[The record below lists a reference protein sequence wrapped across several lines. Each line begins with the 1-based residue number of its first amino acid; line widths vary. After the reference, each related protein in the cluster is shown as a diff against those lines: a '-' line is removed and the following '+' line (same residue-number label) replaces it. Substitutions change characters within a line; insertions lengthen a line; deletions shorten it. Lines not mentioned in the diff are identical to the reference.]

1 MNSFEKDNTAPS
13 RSQDLAMRAG
23 AQHITGTEGPL
34 SMSQEQAW
42 FLETLVPESIAY
54 NFQAMLN
61 IRGNLDIKVLERALS
76 RVVERHQ
83 SLSTVFDEVDGE
95 PRQTI
100 QDAWS
105 VNIPIV
111 DLSASSE
118 AVRQTYMNS
127 IVKAE
132 IAQKIEVAKLPL
144 IRWVLF
150 KFSDQFHV
158 LLHIEHHLI
167 HDGWSFRLFLKEL
180 NHFYNEEKGR
190 VNQEPLEP
198 VIQFI
203 DYCQWE
209 RDWLDSAEGRQG
221 RDFWYGRLE
230 TWPAYTHSPF
240 PAEKDAQAALDFVG
254 SSVSVPLPGKLISAL
269 QAYGSENKSTLFE
282 TMFSLFACV
291 VAARSGQTQQLIG
304 TAVANRDLPGIENT
318 IGMLVNMLPLRIDID
333 ANTSWAPLLAAVKEE
348 IRTACL
354 QSHVPFS
361 TMVADLSPDRV
372 TQQLPYIQVAFS
384 FHNSMSR
391 TLDFADIDVEVVEGL
406 ANGSAKFDLNVICV
420 FDDEVNPA
428 AGGRFMLEYSTAV
441 AKEADVRA
449 LMADFL
455 HLAGAWLEQPAESLA
470 NVRKAAVL
478 AAPSGSS
485 SVNPGV
491 EFWKQS
497 LDLEASGL
505 LPDHALNRA
514 VSGPLARH
522 EIPLSD
528 ESLARLFQA
537 CEQRNIEPEAALFSL
552 YAVTMARY
560 GGHQTV
566 VACLGT
572 AADGQRLATPLPL
585 KLTLAAHDTFADVFL
600 RAQQHCEQARHWH
613 ASSAQGLEQALD
625 DSVAASGR
633 APQSLIQSVF
643 CDGISACAEQGGES
657 GSLHPPIE
665 FVLDRSSTKASL
677 SLAYAA
683 DLFAQETATSMAG
696 HYVHLLEKASES
708 LDQTLAQSL
717 SAQHQA
723 AIQTQCEGLDSS
735 YPETSLH
742 AIVEAFAATQ
752 PEAIA
757 VRCGDAVLTYAQLNE
772 SADKVADTLLR
783 KGVQPGD
790 VVGICM
796 MRSELLVAALLGV
809 LKAGACYLSID
820 CALPAERRN
829 WLLEEADVKWALI
842 DESAPAL
849 RDATSTLLIGQL
861 VNEQDDPRVSP
872 LDKPVISADAH
883 CYYMFTSGSTGT
895 PKATAST
902 HRAVVSL
909 VKGTD
914 YIDIK
919 SDDRFL
925 FFAPLAFDA
934 STFEIWGALLNG
946 AQLVVQPGE
955 AGGLDDLAHTLENQQ
970 VSVLWLTS
978 ALFQEMV
985 DQYPQAMAGVRHVLT
1000 GGDVVSPQSMRSL
1013 LARSTGTLTICYGPT
1028 EGTVFTTAYSMDKVE
1043 QVTDKPLIGWPI
1055 AQADAYIVDIFG
1067 QLAEPGVPGELFI
1080 GGTGITGAY
1089 LKRPELSRERFVTL
1103 ERFPGKTLF
1112 RTGDLA
1118 RWTPSRGIEF
1128 LGRSDSQIKIRGL
1141 RIEPGE
1147 VEQAIRQLPGVTA
1160 CSLILRTLNLDKQLV
1175 AFVSLDG
1182 SVALDEQ
1189 QIRVALRECLPDY
1202 MVPAEVHV
1210 IEQLPVNASGKV
1222 DKRALLEL
1230 ATQNGRARVTSERP
1244 STALEKS
1251 IAEVWAHILN
1261 VPDVGRNED
1270 FFSIGGH
1277 SLAGMRIMSRL
1288 SKQFGTRLSLNLLF
1302 EYPSVETLAGAIER
1316 AAEPLTA

>member
-1 MNSFEKDNTAPS
+1 MNSFEKNNTAPS
-13 RSQDLAMRAG
+13 RSQDLAKRAG
-23 AQHITGTEGPL
+23 VQHITGTEGPL

-61 IRGNLDIKVLERALS
+61 IRGDLDINALELALS
-76 RVVERHQ
+76 MVVERHQ

-100 QDAWS
+100 QDAWP

-127 IVKAE
+127 IIKAE
-132 IAQKIEVAKLPL
+132 IAQKIQVAKLPL

-150 KFSDQFHV
+150 KFSDQFHS

-180 NHFYNEEKGR
+180 NHFYNEQKGR

-209 RDWLDSAEGRQG
+209 RDWLDSAQGRQG

-240 PAEKDAQAALDFVG
+240 PAPKGGQAALDFVG
-254 SSVSVPLPGKLISAL
+254 SSVSVPLPGGLISAL
-269 QAYGSENKSTLFE
+269 QAYGSKNKSTLFE

-333 ANTSWAPLLAAVKEE
+333 ANTPWAPLLAAVKEE

-361 TMVADLSPDRV
+361 TMVADLSPERL

-441 AKEADVRA
+441 AKEADVVA
-449 LMADFL
+449 LMDDFL
-455 HLAGAWLEQPAESLA
+455 HLASAWLEQPAESLA
-470 NVRKAAVL
+470 NVRKSAVL
-478 AAPSGSS
+478 AAGGT
-485 SVNPGV
+485 SVSPGV

-505 LPDHALNRA
+505 LADHALNRV
-514 VSGPLARH
+514 VSGPLVRH

-537 CEQRNIEPEAALFSL
+537 CEQRRIEPEVALFSI
-552 YAVTMARY
+552 YAIVMARY

-566 VACLGT
+566 VAGLGT

-585 KLTLAAHDTFADVFL
+585 KLTLTAHDTFADVFL
-600 RAQQHCEQARHWH
+600 RTQQHCEQARQWH
-613 ASSAQGLEQALD
+613 ASSAQSLEKALD

-643 CDGISACAEQGGES
+643 CNGLSARAEQGSAS

-665 FVLDRSSTKASL
+665 FVLDRSGTKASL
-677 SLAYAA
+677 SLGYAA
-683 DLFAQETATSMAG
+683 DLFTQETATSMAG
-696 HYVHLLEKASES
+696 HYVQLLEKAGES
-708 LDQTLAQSL
+708 LDETLAQSL

-723 AIQTQCEGLDSS
+723 AIQAQCEGLAST

-757 VRCGDAVLTYAQLNE
+757 VRCGEAVLTYAQLDE
-772 SADKVADTLLR
+772 SADKIADILLR
-783 KGVQPGD
+783 KDVQPGD

-796 MRSELLVAALLGV
+796 MRSEWQVAALLGV

-820 CALPAERRN
+820 CASPAERRD

-842 DESAPAL
+842 DESAPPL

-861 VNEQDDPRVSP
+861 LTEQDDLRVSP
-872 LDKPVISADAH
+872 LVKPVVSADAH

-914 YIDIK
+914 YIDING
-919 SDDRFL
+919 DDRFL

-955 AGGLDDLAHTLENQQ
+955 AGGLDDLAHTLESQQ

-985 DQYPQAMAGVRHVLT
+985 DQYPHAMAGVRHVVT
-1000 GGDVVSPQSMRSL
+1000 GGDVVSPQSMRSF
-1013 LARSTGTLTICYGPT
+1013 LAQSTGTLTIGYGPT

-1055 AQADAYIVDIFG
+1055 AQADAYIVDVFG

-1089 LKRPELSRERFVTL
+1089 LKRPELSQERFVTL
-1103 ERFPGKTLF
+1103 KRFPGKTLF

-1118 RWTPSRGIEF
+1118 RWTQSRGIEF

-1182 SVALDEQ
+1182 TIALDEQ
-1189 QIRVALRECLPDY
+1189 QIRVALRDRLPDY
-1202 MVPAEVHV
+1202 MVPSEVHV

-1251 IAEVWAHILN
+1251 IAEVWAQILN
-1261 VPDVGRNED
+1261 VPEVGRNED

-1288 SKQFGTRLSLNLLF
+1288 SKQFGSRLSLNLLF

-1316 AAEPLTA
+1316 STEPLTA